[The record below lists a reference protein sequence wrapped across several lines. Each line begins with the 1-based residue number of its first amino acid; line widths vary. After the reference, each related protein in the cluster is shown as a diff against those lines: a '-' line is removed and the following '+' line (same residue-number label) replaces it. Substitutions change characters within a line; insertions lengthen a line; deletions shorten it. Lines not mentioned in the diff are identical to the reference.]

1 MNYIQLSNTKFT
13 VGDYSIVSL
22 RQEDLLKIKKWR
34 NEQISV
40 LRQSTILSDEDQIN
54 YYENFIKP
62 SYTDKKTKIIL
73 FSFLLDGECIGYGG
87 LTNIHW
93 EDKRTELSFLV
104 STDRTKDAK
113 LYESDFK
120 NFIELIKIVAFDDL
134 QLNRIFT
141 ETYDLRDLHI
151 SILEKCGFQLE
162 GRMRQHVRIDN
173 NYVDSLLHGIIKQ
186 DYEIKG

>member
-1 MNYIQLSNTKFT
+1 MNYIQLSNTEFT
-13 VGDYSIVSL
+13 IGDYSIVSL

-34 NEQISV
+34 NEQLSI

-73 FSFLLDGECIGYGG
+73 FSFLLNDECIGYGG

-104 STDRTKDAK
+104 STDRTKDAEV
-113 LYESDFK
+113 YESDFE

-141 ETYDLRDLHI
+141 ETYDLRDHHI
-151 SILEKCGFQLE
+151 SILESCGFQLE

-173 NYVDSLLHGIIKQ
+173 NYVDSLIHGYIKQ